1 MEESPAKPSRSIK
14 PPFALRLAR
23 GVLQLLGHIAPGL
36 AARLAYRLWHYPRR
50 HNEPKR
56 EAGWRADAK
65 HFTIPFRNEK
75 LAAWRWGEGPV
86 VLLVHGWDGR
96 GNQLGSFAGPLV
108 KAGYSAVAFDLPAH
122 GLSTG
127 KTTNML
133 NAADAICAV
142 ADAVGPVDAVIAHS
156 FGAGALA
163 RALAKGLKPA
173 KAVMISPP
181 ANLRWMAD
189 NFYRTLGVSTPV
201 QHRIEKLVNEHYG
214 VSIWQDVSADHNLR
228 AITIPGL
235 IAHDVQDHEVPFA
248 QSKLIEQSWSGAR
261 LLETSGLGH
270 RRILRD
276 QKVIQEVIDFI
287 A

>member
-1 MEESPAKPSRSIK
+1 MEEQPAKSSRSPK
-14 PPFALRLAR
+14 PPLMLRFVRTLLR
-23 GVLQLLGHIAPGL
+23 WLGHITPNL
-36 AARLAYRLWHYPRR
+36 AARLAYRLWFYPRR
-50 HNEPKR
+50 HPEPKR
-56 EAGWRADAK
+56 EARWRADAK
-65 HFTIPFRNEK
+65 HFTIPFQNEQ

-108 KAGYSAVAFDLPAH
+108 EAGYSAVAFDLPAH

-142 ADAVGPVDAVIAHS
+142 AESVGPIDAVIAHS

-163 RALAKGLKPA
+163 RALAIGLRPA

-189 NFYRTLGVSTPV
+189 NFYRILGASIQV
-201 QHRIEKLVNEHYG
+201 QRHIEKLVNEHYG

-235 IAHDVQDHEVPFA
+235 IAHDIHDQEVPFA
-248 QSKLIEQSWSGAR
+248 QSKLIEQVWSGAR

>member
-1 MEESPAKPSRSIK
+1 M
-14 PPFALRLAR
+14 
-23 GVLQLLGHIAPGL
+23 LLKGLGRIAPNL
-36 AARLAYRLWHYPRR
+36 AARLMFGLWHHPRR
-50 HNEPKR
+50 HPEPRR
-56 EAGWRADAK
+56 ESRWRADAE
-65 HFTIPFRNEK
+65 HFTIPFRNER

-108 KAGYSAVAFDLPAH
+108 AAGYSPIAFDLPAH

-142 ADAVGPVDAVIAHS
+142 AEAVGPVEAVIAHS

-163 RALAKGLKPA
+163 RALAIGLKTG

-181 ANLRWMAD
+181 ANLRWMTD
-189 NFYRTLGVSTPV
+189 NFYETLGVDSHV

-214 VSIWQDVSADHNLR
+214 ISVWQDVSADHNLKT
-228 AITIPGL
+228 ITVPGL
-235 IAHDVQDHEVPFA
+235 IAHDAQDREVPFA
-248 QSKLIEQSWSGAR
+248 QSELIVRAWPGAR
-261 LLETSGLGH
+261 LLETNGLGH

-276 QKVIQEVIDFI
+276 QKVIREVVNFI